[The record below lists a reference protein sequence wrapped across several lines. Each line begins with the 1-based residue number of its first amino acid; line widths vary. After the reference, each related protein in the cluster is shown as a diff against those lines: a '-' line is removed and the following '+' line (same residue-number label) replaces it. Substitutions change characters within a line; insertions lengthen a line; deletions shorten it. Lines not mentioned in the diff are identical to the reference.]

1 MYIKINGKQLKLEER
16 NSFKDKLISLKFNFN
31 KLDYAIKFTNKKY
44 INTVFFVQRVDIV
57 LTDKDDKIIYLE
69 EDVRSEKYYIHK
81 KGTANVYLLPLG
93 SVKYL
98 AIGDIIKIYNKK

>member
-16 NSFKDKLISLKFNFN
+16 NSFKERFISLKFNFN
-31 KLDYAIKFTNKKY
+31 KLDYAIKFPNKKF
-44 INTVFFVQRVDIV
+44 ISTVFFVQRVDIV

-81 KGTANVYLLPLG
+81 KNTCNVYLLPLG
-93 SVKYL
+93 YAKHL
-98 AIGDIIKIYNKK
+98 AIGDIINIYNKK